1 MKKDGFTL
9 IELLGVIVIL
19 GLIALVAI
27 PVVLNQTKKS
37 KEDLFKN
44 QIELIKAS
52 TNTYVTDAIMHKEI
66 NQNVY
71 NAVKNKTNTTITIT
85 LNVLQIN
92 GSVEYNISNPLCD
105 GDKKY
110 FSPDLKINIQYDGK
124 EFKYDVIAE
133 NDWRSS
139 CTEKRSLPN

>member
-1 MKKDGFTL
+1 MYRIGVMNMKKDGFTL

-92 GSVEYNISNPLCD
+92 GSVEYNIS
-105 GDKKY
+105 
-110 FSPDLKINIQYDGK
+110 INIQYDGK